1 MSQSEHQPA
10 PSSSVYQ
17 YLLSCPWPLVL
28 GTQSSASD
36 ICINLTPPKFA
47 GIWPVFTAT
56 LLSPFPSLITFTAWR
71 EVGIKPCLAGIDPEY
86 VPFLTFSSRR
96 MGQNQLF
103 ENIKYSVTTWHNIF
117 TNSTSLIIYKTQFW
131 RLKNQSCDLNELSL
145 DAGINFYFS
154 LVNLICVINFIIKV
168 YTHQCGTLL
177 NFWNKGLS
185 V

>member
-1 MSQSEHQPA
+1 MSRCLCNQMTPSVPSLLYSHISQFRNHIIASFTQVSQSEHQPA

-103 ENIKYSVTTWHNIF
+103 ENIKYSVTT
-117 TNSTSLIIYKTQFW
+117 
-131 RLKNQSCDLNELSL
+131 
-145 DAGINFYFS
+145 
-154 LVNLICVINFIIKV
+154 
-168 YTHQCGTLL
+168 
-177 NFWNKGLS
+177 
-185 V
+185 